1 MAEAQVLPPR
11 QGEQQQGGGG
21 GVSHRKANF
30 TSLQY
35 PNFDSHAGH
44 QL

>member
-21 GVSHRKANF
+21 GGVSHRKANL
-30 TSLQY
+30 TS
-35 PNFDSHAGH
+35 
-44 QL
+44 